1 MYEKMKK
8 DKGLKKGYIK
18 IILWLGILVGLST
31 FLFVVWGIIIEA
43 EILLSEGISFFIS
56 DILSRSVFGIIL
68 SLIGAAP
75 YIVAYLISS
84 KIKYPIALLIT
95 GIIVFILD
103 IFIRINLI
111 FFPTSSTSALGII
124 FLPFLIV
131 FLLVVIFGIVYV
143 IVSANAKK
151 NKSQGKK

>member
-1 MYEKMKK
+1 MKK

-131 FLLVVIFGIVYV
+131 FLFVVIFGIVYV